1 MSVHY
6 TSAAWKTRIPCHTT
20 KLVLL
25 KLADSA
31 NDQGV
36 SWPHVETIA
45 RDAGI
50 SRASVFRAIAK
61 LKNDGHLTTR
71 KGQHGTEYC
80 LTMRQ
85 ETVSPCDSTV
95 SPCDPKSLT
104 VRPTVYK
111 GTVSEPNKVQ
121 LPPNK
126 VQLPFEDQRFV
137 ALWEAWVTHRKQL
150 RKPLTQTT
158 IKLQLAKLA
167 KWGVEKS
174 CASIQQSL
182 EAGWQGLFDSAPQP
196 KKFQRP
202 TTSDQ
207 FSI

>member
-45 RDAGI
+45 RETGI
-50 SRASVFRAIAK
+50 SRASVFRSIAT
-61 LKNDGHLTTR
+61 LKNDGHLTTK

-85 ETVSPCDSTV
+85 ETVSPCDLKV
-95 SPCDPKSLT
+95 SPCDPESLT

-111 GTVSEPNKVQ
+111 GTVSK
-121 LPPNK
+121 PNK
-126 VQLPFEDQRFV
+126 VQLPFDDQRFV

-196 KKFQRP
+196 KKFGPRP